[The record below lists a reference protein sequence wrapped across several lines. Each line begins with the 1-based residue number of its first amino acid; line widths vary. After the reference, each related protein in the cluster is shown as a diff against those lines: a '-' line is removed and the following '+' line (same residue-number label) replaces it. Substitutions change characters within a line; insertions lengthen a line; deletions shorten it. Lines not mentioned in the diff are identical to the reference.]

1 MFTANDIRETGFS
14 KAGLT
19 GYKAA
24 DVDEFKE
31 LVAKNYEALENSNRD
46 LVEKIKVLAAHIEKL
61 QENEESV
68 KTCMIN
74 AQIAADKVV
83 RDADNKAKDM
93 ILKAEESASELIQEA
108 HKKAD
113 YIFEETKKKSEE
125 FLVAA
130 KEKSD
135 SIIAQAENDAIV
147 LRNETDKKI
156 NVQKQV
162 YERLK
167 KEILSFRD
175 ASIESCKQ
183 QLEILNNVSDS
194 ELILDSIANE
204 DISNDD
210 FNEKIADETFVP
222 EKSVQIDFEDEEEQL
237 LDEIEEEEIDES
249 QGTFFQYQQ

>member
-1 MFTANDIRETGFS
+1 MFTANDIRDTGFS
-14 KAGLT
+14 KAGLS

-31 LVAKNYEALENSNRD
+31 LVAKNYEVLENTNRD
-46 LVEKIKVLAAHIEKL
+46 LIEKIKILAAHIETLK
-61 QENEESV
+61 ENEESV

-74 AQIAADKVV
+74 AQISADKVM
-83 RDADNKAKDM
+83 READKKSKDL
-93 ILKAEESASELIQEA
+93 ILAAEEKASELIQEA

-113 YIFEETKKKSEE
+113 YIYEETKKKSEE
-125 FLVAA
+125 FLIAA

-135 SIIAQAENDAIV
+135 SIIAEAENDAIV

-175 ASIESCKQ
+175 ASIENCMKQ
-183 QLEILNNVSDS
+183 LDILNNISDS

-204 DISNDD
+204 DISNDE
-210 FNEKIADETFVP
+210 FNEIIADESFIP
-222 EKSVQIDFEDEEEQL
+222 EKSEEVDIQEETQIV
-237 LDEIEEEEIDES
+237 DEIEQEEEEP
-249 QGTFFQYQQ
+249 QGTFFEYQQ

>member
-1 MFTANDIRETGFS
+1 
-14 KAGLT
+14 
-19 GYKAA
+19 
-24 DVDEFKE
+24 
-31 LVAKNYEALENSNRD
+31 
-46 LVEKIKVLAAHIEKL
+46 
-61 QENEESV
+61 
-68 KTCMIN
+68 MIN
-74 AQIAADKVV
+74 AQISADKVV
-83 RDADNKAKDM
+83 RDADNKAKDLIM
-93 ILKAEESASELIQEA
+93 KAEEKAFELIQEA

-113 YIFEETKKKSEE
+113 YIYDETKKKSEE
-125 FLVAA
+125 FLLAA

-135 SIIAQAENDAIV
+135 AIIAEAENDAIV

-162 YERLK
+162 YDRLK

-183 QLEILNNVSDS
+183 QLDILNNVSDA

-210 FNEKIADETFVP
+210 FNEKIADESFVP
-222 EKSVQIDFEDEEEQL
+222 TKAVQVDFETQEPV
-237 LDEIEEEEIDES
+237 LDEIVEEEIDES

>member
-14 KAGLT
+14 KAGIS

-31 LVAKNYEALENSNRD
+31 IVAKNYENLENTNRD
-46 LVEKIKVLAAHIEKL
+46 LVEKIKVLASYIETLK
-61 QENEESV
+61 ENEESV

-74 AQIAADKVV
+74 AQIAADRVM
-83 RDADNKAKDM
+83 READTKSKDL
-93 ILKAEESASELIQEA
+93 ILATEEKASELIQEA

-125 FLVAA
+125 FLLAA

-135 SIIAQAENDAIV
+135 AIIAEAENDAIA

-167 KEILSFRD
+167 KEILAFRD
-175 ASIESCKQ
+175 ASIESCMKQ
-183 QLEILNNVSDS
+183 LDILKNVSDS

-204 DISNDD
+204 DISNDE
-210 FNEKIADETFVP
+210 FNKVIADDSFIP
-222 EKSVQIDFEDEEEQL
+222 EKTEEVNISEEEFIV
-237 LDEIEEEEIDES
+237 DEIEQEEEDES
-249 QGTFFQYQQ
+249 QGTFFEYQQ

>member
-14 KAGLT
+14 KAGIS

-31 LVAKNYEALENSNRD
+31 LVAKKYEILEEANRD
-46 LVEKIKVLAAHIEKL
+46 LVEKIKVLAAHIETLK
-61 QENEESV
+61 ENEESV

-74 AQIAADKVV
+74 AQISADKVM
-83 RDADNKAKDM
+83 READIKSKD
-93 ILKAEESASELIQEA
+93 LLLVAEEKASELIQEA

-125 FLVAA
+125 FLRAA

-135 SIIAQAENDAIV
+135 SIIAEAENDSII

-167 KEILSFRD
+167 KEILSFRE
-175 ASIESCKQ
+175 ASIESCMKQ
-183 QLEILNNVSDS
+183 LDVLNNMSDS

-204 DISNDD
+204 DISNDE
-210 FNEKIADETFVP
+210 FNQVIADESFVP
-222 EKSVQIDFEDEEEQL
+222 EKTETVAT
-237 LDEIEEEEIDES
+237 EEEIQLVDEIDQEEEDES
-249 QGTFFQYQQ
+249 QGTFFEYQQ

>member
-1 MFTANDIRETGFS
+1 MFTANDIRETGFA
-14 KAGLT
+14 KAGLS

-31 LVAKNYEALENSNRD
+31 IVARNYENLENTNKD
-46 LVEKIKVLAAHIEKL
+46 LVEKIKVLATHIESLK
-61 QENEESV
+61 EHEESV

-74 AQIAADKVV
+74 AQIAADRVV
-83 RDADNKAKDM
+83 READKKAKDL
-93 ILKAEESASELIQEA
+93 IFATEEKATELINEA

-113 YIFEETKKKSEE
+113 YIYEETKKKSEE
-125 FLVAA
+125 FLMAA

-135 SIIAQAENDAIV
+135 AIIAEAENDAIV

-167 KEILSFRD
+167 KEILAFRD
-175 ASIESCKQ
+175 ASIESCMKQ
-183 QLEILNNVSDS
+183 LDILNNVSDS

-204 DISNDD
+204 DISNDE
-210 FNEKIADETFVP
+210 FNEVIADETFVP
-222 EKSVQIDFEDEEEQL
+222 EKIETVEFQEEVQL
-237 LDEIEEEEIDES
+237 VDEIEEEEEDES
-249 QGTFFQYQQ
+249 QGTFFEYQQ